1 MFEKACEL
9 DTNFAVAYAWQA
21 RVYMTVYLYASVN
34 RDEYLSKYKY
44 AIAKAETL
52 APDIPEINFAK
63 GSYLVN
69 VEGDWDAATKE
80 IEIANDKRPNDYDFL
95 NLLAGLTGDLSL
107 AEKVY
112 QLNPKSMEVSQGF
125 WGRNMREG
133 NFIEAEK
140 WADKLIEIKPESSM
154 GYESKLDILVNVFGD
169 LKLAENV
176 LDDAEKIVTMEKY
189 RLAYW
194 EFLVSF
200 YKRDFKNALF
210 HNEKVTYYWKHYN
223 KAFLMKL
230 LQRDEEAKVYFD
242 SLRVKCL
249 NFFKD
254 NPNSSDGGRTL
265 NLALAYAGLGEKEK
279 ALNEIVKI
287 DSGYKVFAA
296 QDVAYFY
303 ILLSDNNNAI
313 QSLVGSISKP
323 TGPTYGMLK
332 LNPLLDPLRS
342 DPRFNKIVEA
352 AEERIRKSDK

>member
-1 MFEKACEL
+1 MQYQETKKPIKQIAKELGVGVILEGSTRRSGNMIRITAQLIDAETEEHLWADSYDRPYTDIFTIQSDVAQKIASALQIKLAKEELAEIQTIPTDNMEAWEYFQKGKYFWYNYFDFEGNLKSAQMFEKACEL

-125 WGRNMREG
+125 WGRNMIEG

-200 YKRDFKNALF
+200 YKRDFK
-210 HNEKVTYYWKHYN
+210 K
-223 KAFLMKL
+223 
-230 LQRDEEAKVYFD
+230 
-242 SLRVKCL
+242 
-249 NFFKD
+249 
-254 NPNSSDGGRTL
+254 
-265 NLALAYAGLGEKEK
+265 
-279 ALNEIVKI
+279 
-287 DSGYKVFAA
+287 
-296 QDVAYFY
+296 
-303 ILLSDNNNAI
+303 
-313 QSLVGSISKP
+313 
-323 TGPTYGMLK
+323 
-332 LNPLLDPLRS
+332 
-342 DPRFNKIVEA
+342 
-352 AEERIRKSDK
+352 